1 MQVKVCFDG
10 DCYVVHAN
18 QDPVDAEHFDATATI
33 RTAERERRL
42 RHPLKDPLDLETV
55 KITLQ
60 RHVAEPDEA

>member
-10 DCYVVHAN
+10 DCYVVHAV

-33 RTAERERRL
+33 RSAERERRL
-42 RHPLKDPLDLETV
+42 RHPLKEALDQESV

-60 RHVAEPDEA
+60 RFVAEPDES